1 MRTRVEKDFEQKTN
15 IKLITFSLE
24 EGVYRCTTI
33 LQSEFIL
40 ETDRLTIQL
49 KSKERGVERAVVKN
63 KVFSENKMEV
73 VFDLVVV
80 DDRETFTLDY
90 LIERGGQYQNDPIK
104 GSVIFFVREIFNS

>member
-33 LQSEFIL
+33 LQSDFIL

-104 GSVIFFVREIFNS
+104 GRVIFFVREIFNS